1 MQAKRL
7 YSVASD
13 FGILR
18 EDVDAILRSQRVHIT
33 AAAKLLDGAHH
44 AVALYAA
51 KLALLNLDAILRQRG
66 AVMSASNATAIQNN
80 GNLVARLDVVRTGY
94 DLDHASASDPYLAD
108 HQLLSVGMLLD
119 GNNLTDYDL
128 LQVLVQAFIAFYFG
142 AA

>member
-1 MQAKRL
+1 
-7 YSVASD
+7 
-13 FGILR
+13 
-18 EDVDAILRSQRVHIT
+18 
-33 AAAKLLDGAHH
+33 
-44 AVALYAA
+44 
-51 KLALLNLDAILRQRG
+51 
-66 AVMSASNATAIQNN
+66 MSASNAAAIQNN

-119 GNNLTDYDL
+119 GNNLADHDL